1 MEVAL
6 HYLVRVEMFE
16 FFLDVMH
23 CEHPWTLLTFCRS
36 CLATVSFGALLFILP
51 REKPVDEDGK
61 VDFIGALL
69 GLSGL
74 LLFSVAW
81 K

>member
-1 MEVAL
+1 MPCLARKV
-6 HYLVRVEMFE
+6 
-16 FFLDVMH
+16 
-23 CEHPWTLLTFCRS
+23 LTFCRS
-36 CLATVSFGALLFILP
+36 CLAAISFGALFFVLP
-51 REKPVDEDGK
+51 RERPVDKDGK
-61 VDFIGALL
+61 VDFVGALL